1 MSKLGIIAPTTLVQ
15 FFKSLGVE
23 TIESDSDRS
32 SAVAITNAVSA
43 APGGIAAFPI
53 LVHGDVDFSGANA
66 WLRAMTTTRG
76 YRIVVLGGDAEK
88 FATAG
93 NVVHIPLPAS
103 MQEVF
108 QNLEGLAGIA
118 ANDRF
123 ANIQIQADFGIVD
136 LASGAPS
143 APAAAPVEEEL
154 PSDLFPTTPAPSAP
168 VADAPSWAQAAT
180 PAQQPVA
187 QPSPE
192 PVAPVTPAA
201 PVADAPAWAQAAAP
215 VAPAPVAPVAAEPVY
230 TPEPAAPA
238 AEPVQVAEPAPA
250 PLPHDFYTASPV
262 DVVEEESAAFV
273 PDETPA
279 PVQEAAPVYTPEPV
293 YTPAPVQEAAPVFT
307 PEPAAVPAPVQEAAP
322 FTPAAPAERPLTR
335 RELAARAAAEAAAN
349 APAEAAPV
357 EETPQAPAWASA
369 PAAPVEEAPQAPAWA
384 SAPVEAAP
392 EILTPPAEAAKPV
405 TTSMPFSTAPAELE
419 RPEPAPMGGPRQIR
433 VFNPDLGTMTP
444 AEETPAAPEPAPFAP
459 EPVAE
464 TPAYEAAPVT
474 PAQPMPAVDAPPV
487 GEPVAVPGWATAPA
501 PQPETAP
508 QYDAPAA
515 QPVYE
520 APAPQYE
527 APQYAQPSAPA
538 PAYTEPPA
546 YTAPR
551 LEPVAETPS
560 GPRGKILASFAA
572 KGGVTKTTSALV
584 LADKAAKAGLRTT
597 VIDMDKGQDNV
608 GSYLRL
614 RSASLPTIFDAAA
627 SGNPAAALV
636 TPPQYARH
644 RADASGNLD
653 FAVVFGPGN
662 AHASNHASL
671 TSQVYRDVIDFAAA
685 NSDLVI
691 LDNQI
696 LKAERSSSRLF
707 YDVVLPLLK
716 QEAYGLG
723 IIDQSRPGLED
734 LEARLKE
741 LQRDGLTRDR
751 MLIMA
756 ANTTNFNDVQAD
768 SLTKRFRTFGDFVG
782 ATSRDDAFKA
792 QLNIG
797 RIPSDS
803 PAVSATMDAILLR
816 VTGNPAFAPQEKK
829 KKRRGLF
836 GR

>member
-1 MSKLGIIAPTTLVQ
+1 MSKLGIIAPPTLVQ

-23 TIESDSDRS
+23 TIESDSDRA

-43 APGGIAAFPI
+43 APGGVPAFPI

-93 NVVHIPLPAS
+93 NVVHLPLPAS
-103 MQEVF
+103 MQDVF

-123 ANIQIQADFGIVD
+123 VNIQVQPDFGIVD
-136 LASGAPS
+136 ASSGATAS
-143 APAAAPVEEEL
+143 APVEVSVEEEL
-154 PSDLFPTTPAPSAP
+154 PSDLFPATPAPSAP
-168 VADAPSWAQAAT
+168 IADAPSWAQAAT
-180 PAQQPVA
+180 PAQQPDA
-187 QPSPE
+187 QPFPE
-192 PVAPVTPAA
+192 PVAPVAPAVQAPAA
-201 PVADAPAWAQAAAP
+201 DVPAWAQAAAP
-215 VAPAPVAPVAAEPVY
+215 EPVAAAEPVVAPAPVAE
-230 TPEPAAPA
+230 
-238 AEPVQVAEPAPA
+238 
-250 PLPHDFYTASPV
+250 
-262 DVVEEESAAFV
+262 
-273 PDETPA
+273 
-279 PVQEAAPVYTPEPV
+279 APVYTPEPV
-293 YTPAPVQEAAPVFT
+293 ATPLPHDFYPAPTTEPEAAAFVPEEVQPVSQPTPVYT
-307 PEPAAVPAPVQEAAP
+307 PEPVAPQPVAETPAYAPVAEPAP
-322 FTPAAPAERPLTR
+322 FTPAAPSQAPLTR
-335 RELAARAAAEAAAN
+335 RERAALAAAEAAVTEVATAPEQV
-349 APAEAAPV
+349 APAE
-357 EETPQAPAWASA
+357 EAPAWI
-369 PAAPVEEAPQAPAWA
+369 QAPFEPAQ
-384 SAPVEAAP
+384 
-392 EILTPPAEAAKPV
+392 EITTVPAEAAKPV
-405 TTSMPFSTAPAELE
+405 TTAMPFPSAPAAEEE
-419 RPEPAPMGGPRQIR
+419 RPGPVMPAPRAIR
-433 VFNPDLGTMTP
+433 VFDPNLGAMVDEAPASEPVSAPTP
-444 AEETPAAPEPAPFAP
+444 VAAPEPVYTPEPAPFTPAP
-459 EPVAE
+459 VQE
-464 TPAYEAAPVT
+464 TPAFEAA
-474 PAQPMPAVDAPPV
+474 PAVDAPPS
-487 GEPVAVPGWATAPA
+487 GQPVSVPGWAAAPV
-501 PQPETAP
+501 QESAP
-508 QYDAPAA
+508 QYDIPAA
-515 QPVYE
+515 QPQYE
-520 APAPQYE
+520 APTPQYE
-527 APQYAQPSAPA
+527 APQYNAPAAQA

-546 YTAPR
+546 YVTPR
-551 LEPVAETPS
+551 LEPQQTVPT
-560 GPRGKILASFAA
+560 GPRGKIIASFAA

-584 LADKAAKAGLRTT
+584 LADKAARAGLRTT

-608 GSYLRL
+608 GAYLRL
-614 RSASLPTIFDAAA
+614 RAASLPTIFDAAA

-636 TPPQYARH
+636 TPPQYAKY
-644 RADASGNLD
+644 RAEASGNLD

-696 LKAERSSSRLF
+696 LKADRSASRLF
-707 YDVVLPLLK
+707 YDVVLPLLRE
-716 QEAYGLG
+716 EAWGLG

-741 LQRDGLTRDR
+741 LHREGLTRDR

-782 ATSRDDAFKA
+782 AVSRDDAFKA

-803 PAVSATMDAILLR
+803 PAVSATMDSVLLR
-816 VTGNPAFAPQEKK
+816 VTGNPVFAPQEKK

>member
-1 MSKLGIIAPTTLVQ
+1 MSKLGIIAPPTLVQ

-23 TIESDSDRS
+23 TIESDSDRA

-43 APGGIAAFPI
+43 APGGVPAFPI

-103 MQEVF
+103 MQDVF

-123 ANIQIQADFGIVD
+123 VNIQVQSDFGIVD
-136 LASGAPS
+136 ASAGTALS
-143 APAAAPVEEEL
+143 APVETPAEEEL
-154 PSDLFPTTPAPSAP
+154 PSDLFPATPAPSAP

-192 PVAPVTPAA
+192 PVAPVAPAA
-201 PVADAPAWAQAAAP
+201 QAPAADVPAWAQAATP
-215 VAPAPVAPVAAEPVY
+215 TPVAAPEPVAETPVY
-230 TPEPAAPA
+230 TPEPVAP
-238 AEPVQVAEPAPA
+238 EPA
-250 PLPHDFYTASPV
+250 PLPHDFYPAPAA
-262 DVVEEESAAFV
+262 EPEAAF
-273 PDETPA
+273 TPEEA
-279 PVQEAAPVYTPEPV
+279 RPATEPVAISQPTPVFAQEPVYTPEPV
-293 YTPAPVQEAAPVFT
+293 AAPQPVAET
-307 PEPAAVPAPVQEAAP
+307 PAP
-322 FTPAAPAERPLTR
+322 FTPAAPAQAPLTR
-335 RELAARAAAEAAAN
+335 RERAALAAAEAAVTEVAT
-349 APAEAAPV
+349 APEQV
-357 EETPQAPAWASA
+357 
-369 PAAPVEEAPQAPAWA
+369 APVEEAPAWIQAPFEPAQ
-384 SAPVEAAP
+384 
-392 EILTPPAEAAKPV
+392 EITTEPAEAAKPV
-405 TTSMPFSTAPAELE
+405 TTAMPFAS
-419 RPEPAPMGGPRQIR
+419 
-433 VFNPDLGTMTP
+433 TP
-444 AEETPAAPEPAPFAP
+444 AEEERPGPVMPAPRAIRVFDPNLGAMVDEAPQPVSAPTPVVTP

-464 TPAYEAAPVT
+464 TPAFTPEPVPFTPAVPVQTAPSFEAAPV
-474 PAQPMPAVDAPPV
+474 VDAPPS
-487 GEPVAVPGWATAPA
+487 GQPVSVPGWASAPVQEA
-501 PQPETAP
+501 AP
-508 QYDAPAA
+508 QYDVPAA
-515 QPVYE
+515 QPQYE

-527 APQYAQPSAPA
+527 APQYNAPAAQA

-546 YTAPR
+546 YVTPR
-551 LEPVAETPS
+551 LEPQQEVPA
-560 GPRGKILASFAA
+560 GPRGKIIASFAA

-584 LADKAAKAGLRTT
+584 LADKAARAGLRTT

-608 GSYLRL
+608 GAYLRL
-614 RSASLPTIFDAAA
+614 RAASLPTIFDAAA

-636 TPPQYARH
+636 TPPQYAKY
-644 RADASGNLD
+644 RAEASGNLD

-696 LKAERSSSRLF
+696 LKADRSASRLF
-707 YDVVLPLLK
+707 YEVVLPLLRD
-716 QEAYGLG
+716 EAWGLG

-741 LQRDGLTRDR
+741 LHREGLTRDR

-782 ATSRDDAFKA
+782 AVSRDDAFKA
-792 QLNIG
+792 QLNVG

-803 PAVSATMDAILLR
+803 PAVSATMDSVLLR
-816 VTGNPAFAPQEKK
+816 VTGNPVFAPQEKK

>member
-1 MSKLGIIAPTTLVQ
+1 MSKLGIIAPPTLVQ

-23 TIESDSDRS
+23 TIESDSDRA

-43 APGGIAAFPI
+43 APGGVPAFPI

-103 MQEVF
+103 MQDVF

-123 ANIQIQADFGIVD
+123 VNIQVQSDFGIVD
-136 LASGAPS
+136 ASAGTALS
-143 APAAAPVEEEL
+143 APVEEEL
-154 PSDLFPTTPAPSAP
+154 PSDLFPATPAPSAP

-192 PVAPVTPAA
+192 PVAPVAPAA
-201 PVADAPAWAQAAAP
+201 QAPAADVPAWAQAAAP
-215 VAPAPVAPVAAEPVY
+215 TPVAAPEPVAETPVY
-230 TPEPAAPA
+230 TPEPVAP
-238 AEPVQVAEPAPA
+238 EPA
-250 PLPHDFYTASPV
+250 PLPHDFY
-262 DVVEEESAAFV
+262 
-273 PDETPA
+273 PA
-279 PVQEAAPVYTPEPV
+279 PVAETP
-293 YTPAPVQEAAPVFT
+293 
-307 PEPAAVPAPVQEAAP
+307 AP
-322 FTPAAPAERPLTR
+322 FTPAAPAQAPLTR
-335 RELAARAAAEAAAN
+335 RERAALAAAEAAVTEVAT
-349 APAEAAPV
+349 APE
-357 EETPQAPAWASA
+357 Q
-369 PAAPVEEAPQAPAWA
+369 AAPVEEAPAWIQAPFEPAQ
-384 SAPVEAAP
+384 
-392 EILTPPAEAAKPV
+392 EITTEPAEAAKPV
-405 TTSMPFSTAPAELE
+405 TTAMPFAS
-419 RPEPAPMGGPRQIR
+419 
-433 VFNPDLGTMTP
+433 TP
-444 AEETPAAPEPAPFAP
+444 AEEERPGPVMPAPRAIRVFDPNLGAMVDEAPQPVSAPTPVVTP

-464 TPAYEAAPVT
+464 TPEPVPFTPAVPVQTAPSFEAAPV
-474 PAQPMPAVDAPPV
+474 VDAPPS
-487 GEPVAVPGWATAPA
+487 GQPVSVPGWASAPVQEA
-501 PQPETAP
+501 AP
-508 QYDAPAA
+508 QYDVPAA
-515 QPVYE
+515 QPQYE

-527 APQYAQPSAPA
+527 APQYNAPAAQA

-546 YTAPR
+546 YVTPR
-551 LEPVAETPS
+551 LEPQQEVPA
-560 GPRGKILASFAA
+560 GPRGKIIASFAA

-584 LADKAAKAGLRTT
+584 LADKAARAGLRTT

-608 GSYLRL
+608 GAYLRL
-614 RSASLPTIFDAAA
+614 RAASLPTIFDAAA

-636 TPPQYARH
+636 TPPQYAKY
-644 RADASGNLD
+644 RAEASGNLD

-696 LKAERSSSRLF
+696 LKADRSASRLF
-707 YDVVLPLLK
+707 YEVVLPLLRD
-716 QEAYGLG
+716 EAWGLG

-741 LQRDGLTRDR
+741 LHREGLTRDR

-782 ATSRDDAFKA
+782 AVSRDDAFKA
-792 QLNIG
+792 QLNVG

-803 PAVSATMDAILLR
+803 PAVSATMDSVLLR
-816 VTGNPAFAPQEKK
+816 VTGNPVFAPQEKK